1 MRPRSGRAPND
12 RGDRFVT
19 IDVALDATAL
29 RDAVESVWN
38 DTLGLIVD
46 VAPSTFGPRPSGNL
60 VAWVQFSGEFEGAV
74 TLQTTEAFMR
84 QAASVMFGVEPAA
97 VTREEL
103 LDALGELANMVGG
116 VLKAQ
121 LPAPSFLSLPTV
133 TDGDPSGVSFPRA
146 GVVERV
152 ELTCIGDPVDV
163 ALVARH

>member
-1 MRPRSGRAPND
+1 
-12 RGDRFVT
+12 VT
-19 IDVALDATAL
+19 VDVALDAAL

-46 VAPSTFGPRPSGNL
+46 VAPPTFGPRPIGNL
-60 VAWVQFSGEFEGAV
+60 MGWVQIVGEFEGGV

-103 LDALGELANMVGG
+103 LDALGELVNMVGG

-121 LPAPSFLSLPTV
+121 LPAPSSLSLPTV
-133 TDGDPSGVSFPRA
+133 TDGESSSPGFPHA
-146 GVVERV
+146 GVVRRV
-152 ELTCIGDPVDV
+152 ELTCIGDPVNV
-163 ALVARH
+163 ALIARG

>member
-1 MRPRSGRAPND
+1 
-12 RGDRFVT
+12 VT
-19 IDVALDATAL
+19 IDVALDASAL

-46 VAPSTFGPRPSGNL
+46 VAPPTFGPRPSANL
-60 VAWVQFSGEFEGAV
+60 LGWVQIHGEFEGAV

-121 LPAPSFLSLPTV
+121 LPAPSSLSLPTV
-133 TDGDPSGVSFPRA
+133 SEGDASGPSFPDA
-146 GVVERV
+146 GVVGRV
-152 ELTCIGDPVDV
+152 ELTCIGDPVNV
-163 ALVARH
+163 ALVAQR